1 MRAHAV
7 ACGDVVQVAAVES
20 RRLSSARAGEVRG
33 GRLCADPARKC
44 SREPALPALS
54 KGTCHRANVDSMTC
68 PWKRGKQAGLW
79 AVPIDAAIVSMRHC
93 TRLRHIHVNSMQ
105 QQPRVMNSAQSM
117 KSWKTPRRNK
127 ALKRVQFIIQ
137 ELQHGFSE

>member
-1 MRAHAV
+1 MRRP
-7 ACGDVVQVAAVES
+7 CQEMQP
-20 RRLSSARAGEVRG
+20 RAG
-33 GRLCADPARKC
+33 PARKC

-54 KGTCHRANVDSMTC
+54 KGTCHRANVDSMTY

-105 QQPRVMNSAQSM
+105 QQPRVHERCAVDEKLEDAPTQQSAKKSTVYNSRTAARVLRLKVNYVGGLR
-117 KSWKTPRRNK
+117 KSRR
-127 ALKRVQFIIQ
+127 F
-137 ELQHGFSE
+137 FSQNTN